1 MKHVGLH
8 AEFYFLV
15 LPLCPRTFMSNMAM
29 REEYHSFIGFVLLE
43 GCRCQY
49 LLGSLLLKRHKLAGL
64 LNFGLEID
72 RAMVNLGSCSAI
84 VGLGMGENMIAD

>member
-8 AEFYFLV
+8 AEFYFLA
-15 LPLCPRTFMSNMAM
+15 LPLCQCTFMSNMAM

-43 GCRCQY
+43 GRRCQY
-49 LLGSLLLKRHKLAGL
+49 LLGGLLLKRHKLAGL
-64 LNFGLEID
+64 LYFGLEID